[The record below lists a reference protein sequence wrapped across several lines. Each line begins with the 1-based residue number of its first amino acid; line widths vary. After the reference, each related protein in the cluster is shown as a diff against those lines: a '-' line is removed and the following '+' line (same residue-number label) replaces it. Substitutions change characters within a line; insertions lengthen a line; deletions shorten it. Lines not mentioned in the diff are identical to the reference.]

1 MISDMAA
8 VEILGPI
15 ELFQASVDLIQDSG
29 ILHIMEAPR
38 AAAGKGEFLDR
49 IHLTET
55 QAAERDAYARTS
67 EALDEMTAE
76 IPAHIAR
83 EQGSTGDVEQIYNR
97 ITGEP
102 LDALSARVRTLH
114 AKARAYLR
122 RERNLSDD
130 INSLV
135 GHERVLAAFAP
146 LVETHELP
154 RDFEM
159 IGVVFERRN
168 RLARDMLRR
177 EVERLT
183 AGNFRFIEQQ
193 LEGGR
198 LSVLLGF
205 PRKDSTK
212 VRALVSSAGIGD
224 MLFPRHLRDKPFEEA
239 FAALQDELATLRLA
253 RRVVR
258 EQMER
263 FFLENAAELIARQRL
278 CHDRLAHY
286 EALPKFA
293 RTRHAFIIHGW
304 VLRQALAGLMD
315 GLARISSRTV
325 VVREIRART
334 LGVPPVRLEN
344 AQPVKSFE
352 PLLSLLPLPKYG
364 TLDPTIFLATFFPPM
379 FGLMLADA
387 GYGAILL
394 AGAAVLFAAGRAKKL
409 SNPPG
414 TSALL
419 RSLALIAGS
428 CGFFTTV
435 FGLVFGELFGE
446 MGKSFGMHPL
456 WQERFSLAPG
466 RTAPTL
472 LGYLV
477 IAVAVGLLQII
488 FGLVLGVINA
498 RRTKDKNMALGNLA
512 RIAGIAVLF
521 FFVGRLARVLPPIF
535 TSFGMV
541 ALLAFLVLMI
551 YQTVRHPAHGL
562 LLPLEIL
569 STLGNILSYARIMA
583 IGMASAVLSL
593 LATMLGGMAG
603 NLVLAVVIVI
613 LVHALNL
620 TLGIIDPTIQG
631 LRLHYVEFFSKFY
644 LGGGQPFAPFKKLG
658 GVRT

>member
-1 MISDMAA
+1 MAA

-15 ELFQASVDLIQDSG
+15 ELFNASVDLIQDSG
-29 ILHIMEAPR
+29 SLHIVEAPR
-38 AAAGKGEFLDR
+38 AAAGHGEILDR

-55 QAAERDAYARTS
+55 QAQERDSYARTA
-67 EALDEMTAE
+67 EALNEMSAE
-76 IPAHIAR
+76 IPAHIVR
-83 EQGSTGDVEQIYNR
+83 EQGSTVAPIYDR
-97 ITGEP
+97 IMGEP
-102 LDALSARVRTLH
+102 LEALAARVRALH
-114 AKARAYLR
+114 TKARSYLR

-239 FAALQDELATLRLA
+239 FAALQDELAALRLA

-304 VLRQALAGLMD
+304 VLRQALGGLMG

-344 AQPVKSFE
+344 AQPVRSFE
-352 PLLSLLPLPKYG
+352 PLLSLLPLPRYG

-394 AGAAVLFAAGRAKKL
+394 AGAAAMFLAGRTK
-409 SNPPG
+409 S
-414 TSALL
+414 LL
-419 RSLALIAGS
+419 RSLSLIAGS

-446 MGKSFGMHPL
+446 LGRSFGMHPL

-658 GVRT
+658 GVEI

>member
-1 MISDMAA
+1 MAA

-15 ELFQASVDLIQDSG
+15 ELFPASVDLIQDSG
-29 ILHIMEAPR
+29 SLHIVEAPR
-38 AAAGKGEFLDR
+38 AAAGHGEFLDR

-55 QAAERDAYARTS
+55 QAAERDAYARTG
-67 EALDEMTAE
+67 EALNEMSAE
-76 IPAHIAR
+76 IPAHIVR
-83 EQGSTGDVEQIYNR
+83 EQGSAGAVEPIYNR

-102 LDALSARVRTLH
+102 LDALSTRVRTLH
-114 AKARAYLR
+114 AKARSYLR

-193 LEGGR
+193 LDGGR

-304 VLRQALAGLMD
+304 VLRQTLPGLMD

-344 AQPVKSFE
+344 AQPVRSFE

-394 AGAAVLFAAGRAKKL
+394 AGAAVMFAAGRTKK
-409 SNPPG
+409 
-414 TSALL
+414 LL
-419 RSLALIAGS
+419 RSLSLIAGS

-446 MGKSFGMHPL
+446 LGRSFGLHPL
-456 WQERFSLAPG
+456 WQERFSLEPG

-477 IAVAVGLLQII
+477 IAVAVGLLQIV

-498 RRTKDKNMALGNLA
+498 RRTKDRNMALGNLA

-551 YQTVRHPAHGL
+551 YQTVRNPAHGM
-562 LLPLEIL
+562 LLPLELL

-658 GVRT
+658 GVET

>member
-1 MISDMAA
+1 MISPMAA

-15 ELFQASVDLIQDSG
+15 ELFNASVDLIQDSG
-29 ILHIMEAPR
+29 SLHIVEAPR
-38 AAAGKGEFLDR
+38 AAAGHGEFLDR

-55 QAAERDAYARTS
+55 QAQERESYARTA
-67 EALDEMTAE
+67 EAMDEMSAE
-76 IPAHIAR
+76 IPAHLVREHAGAVGRIYTSIAA
-83 EQGSTGDVEQIYNR
+83 
-97 ITGEP
+97 EP
-102 LDALSARVRTLH
+102 LEALSSRVRTLH
-114 AKARAYLR
+114 AKARSFLR

-183 AGNFRFIEQQ
+183 AGSFRFIEQQ
-193 LEGGR
+193 VEGGR

-263 FFLENAAELIARQRL
+263 FFQENAAELMARQRL

-304 VLRQALAGLMD
+304 VLRQGLDGLMG

-334 LGVPPVRLEN
+334 LGVPPV
-344 AQPVKSFE
+344 
-352 PLLSLLPLPKYG
+352 LL
-364 TLDPTIFLATFFPPM
+364 
-379 FGLMLADA
+379 
-387 GYGAILL
+387 
-394 AGAAVLFAAGRAKKL
+394 
-409 SNPPG
+409 
-414 TSALL
+414 
-419 RSLALIAGS
+419 
-428 CGFFTTV
+428 
-435 FGLVFGELFGE
+435 
-446 MGKSFGMHPL
+446 
-456 WQERFSLAPG
+456 
-466 RTAPTL
+466 
-472 LGYLV
+472 
-477 IAVAVGLLQII
+477 
-488 FGLVLGVINA
+488 
-498 RRTKDKNMALGNLA
+498 
-512 RIAGIAVLF
+512 
-521 FFVGRLARVLPPIF
+521 
-535 TSFGMV
+535 
-541 ALLAFLVLMI
+541 
-551 YQTVRHPAHGL
+551 
-562 LLPLEIL
+562 
-569 STLGNILSYARIMA
+569 
-583 IGMASAVLSL
+583 
-593 LATMLGGMAG
+593 
-603 NLVLAVVIVI
+603 
-613 LVHALNL
+613 
-620 TLGIIDPTIQG
+620 
-631 LRLHYVEFFSKFY
+631 
-644 LGGGQPFAPFKKLG
+644 
-658 GVRT
+658 